1 MKQFDTNILRFNQI
15 SIVGLI
21 AIAFALQFPPIVFLV
36 AAVMLLGTL
45 EPRLALLKQLYS
57 SLIRPALKIT
67 PKLEQDDPR
76 PHNFAQG
83 LGGVFM
89 LGSSILFLVGS
100 STAAWGVAL
109 MVLALALLNLTTGIC
124 VGCFLYFQW
133 RMLPHRFSRKS
144 VEG

>member
-15 SIVGLI
+15 SIVSLI
-21 AIAFALQFPPIVFLV
+21 ALAFALQFAPIVFFV
-36 AAVMLLGTL
+36 AAVMIFGTL
-45 EPRLALLKQLYS
+45 EPRLALFKQLYV
-57 SLIRPALKIT
+57 SLIRPTLKIA

-89 LGSSILFLVGS
+89 LVSSLLFLLGANF
-100 STAAWGVAL
+100 AAWSVAI

-133 RMLPHRFSRKS
+133 RMLPHRFTRKS
-144 VEG
+144 V